1 MERGRILIL
10 GGSKEST
17 YELRSLLDNQRF
29 ELEIALSSDVGKSVL
44 SARRMSLIMVHT
56 EMLQQDNLEFVDFLK
71 DRAAR
76 VPMAIFGDEAEVVG
90 QTFVKGGRTMG
101 SDLKCFGKPYATED
115 LISFIEGL

>member
-44 SARRMSLIMVHT
+44 SARLMSLIMVHT
-56 EMLQQDNLEFVDFLK
+56 EMLQQDNLEFVEFLK
-71 DRAAR
+71 SRAAR
-76 VPMAIFGDEAEVVG
+76 VPMAIFGDEAETVG

-101 SDLKCFGKPYATED
+101 SDLKCFDKPYASED